1 MLVEIKIFNPKMTL
15 DLLPAKQTEGS
26 AAVDLRAVLP
36 EGQEFLEIEPG
47 ETVKVGVG
55 IGIWIKN
62 PNYVGLIVP
71 RSSSVVGLANT
82 IGTIDSDYQGE
93 LFLKL
98 RNTSNKTVRVKDME
112 RIMQYM
118 IVKVE
123 SITFDLVTEWSDV
136 TDRGTGGDGHTGK

>member
-1 MLVEIKIFNPKMTL
+1 
-15 DLLPAKQTEGS
+15 
-26 AAVDLRAVLP
+26 
-36 EGQEFLEIEPG
+36 
-47 ETVKVGVG
+47 
-55 IGIWIKN
+55 
-62 PNYVGLIVP
+62 
-71 RSSSVVGLANT
+71 VVGLANT